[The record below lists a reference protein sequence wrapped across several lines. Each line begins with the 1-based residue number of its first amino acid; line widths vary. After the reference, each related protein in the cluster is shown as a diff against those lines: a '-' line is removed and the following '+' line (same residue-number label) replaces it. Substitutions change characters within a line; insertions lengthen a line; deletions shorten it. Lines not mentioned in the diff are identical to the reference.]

1 MINIKIKNNI
11 EFTEEFKMVFEKIR
25 DIIADQLGVEA
36 DKITLET
43 KVKDD
48 LNADS
53 LDLFQIISEIEDEF
67 EDATAIVT
75 VADAV
80 KFVEENK

>member
-1 MINIKIKNNI
+1 
-11 EFTEEFKMVFEKIR
+11 MVFEKIR

-53 LDLFQIISEIEDEF
+53 LDLFQIISEI
-67 EDATAIVT
+67 
-75 VADAV
+75 
-80 KFVEENK
+80 

>member
-1 MINIKIKNNI
+1 
-11 EFTEEFKMVFEKIR
+11 MVFEKIR
-25 DIIADQLGVEA
+25 DSIADQLGVEA

-53 LDLFQIISEIEDEF
+53 LDLFQIISEIEDELDVKV
-67 EDATAIVT
+67 EDATSIVT

>member
-1 MINIKIKNNI
+1 
-11 EFTEEFKMVFEKIR
+11 MVFEKIR

-67 EDATAIVT
+67 DVKVEDATAIVT

-80 KFVEENK
+80 QFVEENK